1 LQLALTP
8 DRTTISFQKGLEG
21 FGAKIALQLARSGFG
36 VDLLKTVAHSGA
48 LDEWRQGVR
57 LELLYNR
64 SQHLSSCHPKLSGN
78 IPDDFPDLDV
88 LNLYIN
94 PASHENDLAA
104 SPPLTFVCTQPQ
116 VTQLAVLASTTFQWG
131 RSAEDLFER
140 YRDHIFP
147 TMAVRQLIES
157 AVSIDGGSLT
167 AGAECCPMLR
177 SIIGERSSPST
188 CFLPEYRV
196 LLAIPSRLIRDIC
209 GSLPGPLSQPQIVAI
224 EEVCKKYRAW
234 LPRTMVEL
242 VRPDLVSSFERF
254 GSKKKK
260 RPSTLV
266 ILLGYCTVHHSH
278 KQHQRRR
285 RRHH

>member
-1 LQLALTP
+1 MVT
-8 DRTTISFQKGLEG
+8 
-21 FGAKIALQLARSGFG
+21 
-36 VDLLKTVAHSGA
+36 HSGA
-48 LDEWRQGVR
+48 LDEWCQEVC

-64 SQHLSSCHPKLSGN
+64 SQHLSSRHPKLSRN
-78 IPDDFPDLDV
+78 IPDNFPDLDI

-94 PASHENDLAA
+94 PASHENDLAT

-116 VTQLAVLASTTFQWG
+116 VMQLAVLASTMFQWG

-147 TMAVRQLIES
+147 TMAVQQLIES

-167 AGAECCPMLR
+167 AGAECCLMLH
-177 SIIGERSSPST
+177 SIISERSSAST

-196 LLAIPSRLIRDIC
+196 LLAIPSHLIRDIC
-209 GSLPGPLSQPQIVAI
+209 SSLPSPPSQPQIVAI

-242 VRPDLVSSFERF
+242 VRPDLVSSYEWF
-254 GSKKKK
+254 GPKKEK

-266 ILLGYCTVHHSH
+266 ILLSYCTVHHSH
-278 KQHQRRR
+278 KQHQL
-285 RRHH
+285 